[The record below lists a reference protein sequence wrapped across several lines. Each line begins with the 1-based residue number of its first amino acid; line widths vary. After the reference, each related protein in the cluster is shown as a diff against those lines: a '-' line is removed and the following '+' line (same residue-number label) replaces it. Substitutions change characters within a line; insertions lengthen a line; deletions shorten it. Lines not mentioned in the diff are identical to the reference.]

1 MNSSIRSP
9 KSWSMMHLRRLPGVK
24 PSNLLCDDIEYNNKL
39 YIMVDLNDL
48 MIEVDALKKL
58 VREKN

>member
-1 MNSSIRSP
+1 MRS
-9 KSWSMMHLRRLPGVK
+9 RRLPGVK